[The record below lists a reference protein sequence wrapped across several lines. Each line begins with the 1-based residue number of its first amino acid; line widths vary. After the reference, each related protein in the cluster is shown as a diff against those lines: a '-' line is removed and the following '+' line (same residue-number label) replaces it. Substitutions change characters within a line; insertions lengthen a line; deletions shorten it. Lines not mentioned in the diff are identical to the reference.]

1 MLVCFFSVQH
11 FAAKNKEYISPFL
24 KVILLT
30 IFSDKGVVAESL
42 SCPDAFCVRLTFF
55 SLMQY
60 IDEFHL

>member
-11 FAAKNKEYISPFL
+11 FAAKNKEYASPQ

-30 IFSDKGVVAESL
+30 IFSDKGVVAQSL